1 MKKRLGP
8 TDRIYPMPCPI
19 VAAGTED
26 EANALAVAW
35 IGIASH
41 TPPSVSMALRRSRR
55 TYEIIVERGEFTVNF
70 PSADQAATADLFGIV
85 SGRTADKFALS
96 GWTPVAGAIVDAPVI
111 EECSYNLECR
121 VTHEIGIGEYALVV
135 GEIVESHAEESV
147 LDATGEKVDVAALDP
162 LIYVAGSRE
171 YRQLG
176 GHVATAF
183 EAGRDLLP

>member
-8 TDRIYPMPCPI
+8 TDRIYPMPCPV
-19 VAAGTED
+19 VAAGTPD

-41 TPPSVSMALRRSRR
+41 TPPSVSMALRRTRR

-70 PSADQAATADLFGIV
+70 PSADQVAQADLFGIV
-85 SGRTADKFALS
+85 SGRKEDKFALS
-96 GWTPVAGAIVDAPVI
+96 GWTPVPSAIVSAPLI
-111 EECSYNLECR
+111 AECAYNLECR

-147 LDATGEKVDVAALDP
+147 LDTTSEKVDVAALDP
-162 LIYVAGSRE
+162 LIYIAGSRE
-171 YRQLG
+171 YRRLG
-176 GHVATAF
+176 DHVAPAF
-183 EAGRDLLP
+183 EAGRELLP